1 MTQTI
6 RGTIADFA
14 GKLSLNGV
22 ILGQPELSMLTRIGR
37 GSFFNAVGTVPKPA
51 GQRGKPATIWEL
63 TLSADLNFKQVEA
76 ATVANTAAEDASEA
90 ASESDGSV
98 AESLAS
104 TITVT
109 ENDKAGVPDAPEGG
123 WSEGMRAAMQESAA
137 SGFDAD
143 L

>member
-14 GKLSLNGV
+14 GKLSLNGAV
-22 ILGQPELSMLTRIGR
+22 LGQPELSMLTRIGR

-76 ATVANTAAEDASEA
+76 ATAAEDASEV

-104 TITVT
+104 TVTVT
-109 ENDKAGVPDAPEGG
+109 ENAEVGVPNAPEGG
-123 WSEGMRAAMQESAA
+123 WSEGMRAALQESEA

>member
-22 ILGQPELSMLTRIGR
+22 VLGQPELSMLTRIGR

-63 TLSADLNFKQVEA
+63 TLSANLNFTRVEA
-76 ATVANTAAEDASEA
+76 NTAAAEDASED

-104 TITVT
+104 TVTVT
-109 ENDKAGVPDAPEGG
+109 ENAEAGLPDAPEGG